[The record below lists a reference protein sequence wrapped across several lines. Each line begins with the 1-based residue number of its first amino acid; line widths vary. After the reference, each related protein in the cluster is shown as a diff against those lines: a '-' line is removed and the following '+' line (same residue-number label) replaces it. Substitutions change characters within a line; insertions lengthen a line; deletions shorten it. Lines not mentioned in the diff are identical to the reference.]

1 MSNPE
6 FTVNAYGPS
15 SDVAAGFQPNQ
26 SILGREGNDTLIGF
40 NPTADNPGQEQI
52 DVLVGDLP
60 LLPSPSLRR
69 WSNKFNLGDWQ
80 QPYYAN
86 NGLSDY
92 ALLTD
97 FNPETDIIQL
107 HGSSENYRLVE
118 SAAGTEILWQ
128 QGDTSDRIAFLP
140 AAAGLSLEGK
150 YFQFEGNTSP
160 TPVQPEIQQFGTSG
174 IDGAITT
181 STDPFGNVYVAG
193 GTNGA
198 LGAANAGSQ
207 DPWLAKYDSSGN
219 QLWIRQLGSSSYD
232 TAYGIATDKQGNSYV
247 VGYTEG
253 NLAGAKQAQSS
264 DVWLA
269 KYDTNGNQVW
279 IQQFGTNLINLSFD
293 IDVDDNSNVY
303 LSGLNVK
310 SDPNSPTG
318 NTDDRW
324 VAKFDTN
331 GNRQWFSE
339 TGSSSFDESYGVAVS
354 GDGSVFSTGWTGGD
368 LGGENAGL
376 YDVWISKHDNVGNLE
391 WTRQFGT
398 PDLEWSWGADTDSQG
413 NVYATGWTLGN
424 LGGQNAGS
432 YDPWLVK
439 YDSNGNPLW
448 TKQFGTVGDD
458 QAFRIHVD
466 SQDNVFLA
474 GYTDNNLEGTN
485 AGSFDA
491 WVAKYDAYG
500 NQIWIQQFGTPKLDQ
515 ALNITS
521 DSLGSLYVT
530 GGTEGS
536 FGSANAGSFDPWIAK
551 LDATSGTLQDFTGN
565 SGSVLG

>member
-1 MSNPE
+1 MNTPA
-6 FTVNAYGPS
+6 FTVNGYGPG
-15 SDVAAGFQPNQ
+15 SDIAVGFQPNQ
-26 SILGREGNDTLIGF
+26 TILGREGNDTLIGS
-40 NPTADNPGQEQI
+40 NPTANNPDREQI
-52 DVLVGDLP
+52 DILVGDLP
-60 LLPSPSLRR
+60 LLPSPSPRR

-97 FNPETDIIQL
+97 FNPENDIIQL
-107 HGSSENYRLVE
+107 HGSPKNYQLVE

-128 QGDTSDRIAFLP
+128 QGDTTDRIGFLP
-140 AAAGLSLEGK
+140 AASDLSLQGK
-150 YFQFEGNTSP
+150 YFQFEGNTP
-160 TPVQPEIQQFGTSG
+160 PKPVQPEIQQLGTSAT
-174 IDGAITT
+174 DGSITT
-181 STDPFGNVYVAG
+181 STDPDGNVYVAG
-193 GTNGA
+193 GTTGA
-198 LGAANAGSQ
+198 LGGANAGSQ

-219 QLWIRQLGSSSYD
+219 QLWSRQFGSSSFD
-232 TAYGIATDKQGNSYV
+232 TAYGIATDKQGNSYL

-253 NLAGAKQAQSS
+253 DLAGPKQAQSS

-293 IDVDDNSNVY
+293 IDVDDTGNIY

-310 SDPNSPTG
+310 PDANSPTG
-318 NTDDRW
+318 NTDDFW
-324 VAKFDTN
+324 IAKYDTN
-331 GNRQWFSE
+331 GNRQWLNE
-339 TGSSSFDESYGVAVS
+339 TGTANSFDESYGVAVS
-354 GDGSVFSTGWTGGD
+354 GDGSVYSTGWTGGD
-368 LGGENAGL
+368 LAAENAGF
-376 YDVWISKHDNVGNLE
+376 YDVWISKHDNLGNRL
-391 WTRQFGT
+391 WTSQFGT

-439 YDSNGNPLW
+439 YDSNGNQLW
-448 TKQFGTVGDD
+448 VEQFGTVGDD
-458 QAFRIHVD
+458 QAFRVHVD
-466 SQDNVFLA
+466 SQDNIFLA

-491 WVAKYDAYG
+491 WVAKYDTNG
-500 NQIWIQQFGTPKLDQ
+500 NQVWIQQFGTPKLDQ

-521 DSLGSLYVT
+521 DNLGSLYVT

-536 FGSANAGSFDPWIAK
+536 FGSANAGSFDAWIAK
-551 LDATSGTLQDFTGN
+551 LDATSGALQDFTGN
-565 SGSVLG
+565 SGSVL